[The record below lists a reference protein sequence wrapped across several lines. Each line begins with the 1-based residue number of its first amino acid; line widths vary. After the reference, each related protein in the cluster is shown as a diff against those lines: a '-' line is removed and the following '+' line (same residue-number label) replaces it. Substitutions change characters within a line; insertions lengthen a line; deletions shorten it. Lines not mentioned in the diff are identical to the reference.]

1 MPVRRIIAAIL
12 LTCFGILLPT
22 VASPLRICLL
32 DARLFLDDVGADSN
46 CCSDCDRETEEGN
59 SCCMDLESLP
69 EAPNLQP
76 ALELPPVIV
85 IDLPDGVLPA
95 PVRIA
100 SGNGLDTR
108 LEPIRGPASP
118 AAYRAVLGIWRL

>member
-1 MPVRRIIAAIL
+1 MTVRRIIAAIL

-32 DARLFLDDVGADSN
+32 DDRLFLDNVGADSN
-46 CCSDCDRETEEGN
+46 CCSDCDRETEKQD

-69 EAPNLQP
+69 EALNPQP
-76 ALELPPVIV
+76 SLELPPMIV
-85 IDLPDGVLPA
+85 IDLPPEVTPA
-95 PVRIA
+95 AMWGEP
-100 SGNGLDTR
+100 GHKLDTR

-118 AAYRAVLGIWRL
+118 AAHRAVLGIWRL